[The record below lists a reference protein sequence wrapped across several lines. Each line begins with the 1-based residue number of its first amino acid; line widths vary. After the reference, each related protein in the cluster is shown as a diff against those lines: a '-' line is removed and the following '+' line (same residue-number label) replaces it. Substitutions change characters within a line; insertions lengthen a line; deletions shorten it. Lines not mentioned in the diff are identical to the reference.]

1 MPLVV
6 QEVSSVYQV
15 SCSLTVFALNY
26 CIYERDKKTRK
37 LLCGPA
43 LSTCLGQDFIL
54 YLFLPGN
61 MVLLCDVDF
70 VFPSKIFVRNEFR

>member
-26 CIYERDKKTRK
+26 CIYDGETRK
-37 LLCGPA
+37 PGNYCVDPRCPLVSDRIL
-43 LSTCLGQDFIL
+43 L

-61 MVLLCDVDF
+61 IVLLCDVDF